1 MTDLSNLE
9 WLWDVP
15 LTSEDLAWDH
25 AMEISGAIFQR
36 MKDLGM
42 KKKDL
47 AARMG
52 VTPARISHIL
62 RGEQS
67 MTLSTLARL
76 ETALGINMSE
86 GFSHPTELRSKPSH
100 CAIIPFPGPTERNS
114 DDYREQIEGWTFQVK
129 ES

>member
-1 MTDLSNLE
+1 MTADNNLE

-15 LTSEDLAWDH
+15 LSSDDLAWDH
-25 AMEISGAIFQR
+25 ALEISGAVFQR

-52 VTPARISHIL
+52 VSPARITQII

-86 GFSHPTELRSKPSH
+86 GFSHPIEMRNGISR
-100 CAIIPFPGPTERNS
+100 CNIIPFPGPASPDPDNQSKRAEVW
-114 DDYREQIEGWTFQVK
+114 QLQVK
-129 ES
+129 EG